1 MTDAKIGYGSILK
14 RGNGGS
20 PEVFTAIKETVTFG
34 LPKPESDD
42 VEVTHL
48 TSPNR
53 KREYIAGL
61 IENGEVQATMNWIPN
76 DPTQDHLTGLL
87 ADQKSGVVRNWQ
99 ALVGTTPIITWSFS
113 GYVKSFAPDDVEAAS
128 PLRATLTIKVTGDDT
143 IA

>member
-1 MTDAKIGYGSILK
+1 MTEARIGYGSVLK
-14 RGNGGS
+14 RGNGGT
-20 PEVFTAIKETVTFG
+20 PEVFTAIKEVVTFG
-34 LPKPESDD
+34 LPQPESAD

-61 IENGEVQATMNWIPN
+61 IEQGEVSMSMNWIPN

-99 ALVGTTPIITWSFS
+99 ALVGTTPLITWAFS
-113 GYVKSFAPDDVEAAS
+113 GYVKKFAPDDVESDA
-128 PLRATLTIKVTGDDT
+128 PLRATLTIKITGDDT
-143 IA
+143 VT